1 MEVRNA
7 RETLRLIS
15 AEPIRAEAR
24 QVLDSMRLRD
34 DQWRKEKAED
44 RTYCGPKFP
53 PFQPTYYQVVQQFE
67 TRKSA
72 IPDPTTLIL
81 IDEADRLGMN
91 SLEQVR
97 SIFDESDVGL
107 ILIGMPGIEKR
118 MARLPQFYSR
128 IGFVHEFRPL
138 GTAEVQSLL
147 ESGWAPSGIALP
159 LDPFKPDVL
168 GAIIRM
174 TGGNFRLLN
183 RLLTQ
188 IERLLKLN
196 EAQTAT
202 LEIVDAARE
211 SLVIGQA

>member
-1 MEVRNA
+1 
-7 RETLRLIS
+7 
-15 AEPIRAEAR
+15 
-24 QVLDSMRLRD
+24 
-34 DQWRKEKAED
+34 
-44 RTYCGPKFP
+44 
-53 PFQPTYYQVVQQFE
+53 
-67 TRKSA
+67 
-72 IPDPTTLIL
+72 
-81 IDEADRLGMN
+81 
-91 SLEQVR
+91 
-97 SIFDESDVGL
+97 
-107 ILIGMPGIEKR
+107 
-118 MARLPQFYSR
+118 LPQFYSR

-168 GAIIRM
+168 AAIIRM